1 MLKQS
6 RLIATAALLAMMLE
20 GQLGQVL
27 AADEERFEVTSIKA
41 IRPTLVDT
49 ISALQQRDIPRAKAS
64 FDAYDSG
71 WNGIELYINIRSRD
85 MYQLLELEFQPRI
98 IKSLEQPAPDFQQ

>member
-6 RLIATAALLAMMLE
+6 RLIATAALLAMVLG
-20 GQLGQVL
+20 GQLERVL

-49 ISALQQRDIPRAKAS
+49 ISALQQRDVARAKAS
-64 FDAYDSG
+64 FDAY
-71 WNGIELYINIRSRD
+71 
-85 MYQLLELEFQPRI
+85 
-98 IKSLEQPAPDFQQ
+98 